1 MLIDTAGRAP
11 QRSSEEITEK
21 FSVVK
26 ALQAMERAHVV
37 DLGLDA
43 TEGVVEQ
50 DLHVL
55 QYALDAGA
63 GMVVAVNKWDGLRTG
78 QRDQSKQTDRSAS

>member
-1 MLIDTAGRAP
+1 M
-11 QRSSEEITEK
+11 SEITEK

-37 DLGLDA
+37 ILVLDA
-43 TEGVVEQ
+43 QEGVVEQ

-55 QYALDAGA
+55 NYALEAGA
-63 GMVVAVNKWDGLRTG
+63 GMVVAVNKWMA
-78 QRDQSKQTDRSAS
+78 SKLITVLW